1 MNIIEIL
8 VPLFIFIIGY
18 PIISEIIRMSKLPRL
33 IESFRMNDKMKNKL
47 NKKIKKEIKK
57 KKEKEMKKKQ
67 EPMTSSDKELIEDTT
82 KSKLVSEENTEN
94 IKELESAMNTFGQ
107 KNEARFAALES
118 VVGSNTEDKKNIE
131 RVNNDLDK
139 IKKGMKKSTNNI
151 ISLETEL
158 SGKPTTGYV
167 NSRVG
172 GIEDKMKELEMDYR
186 KLRTEFKSFSS

>member
-33 IESFRMNDKMKNKL
+33 IESFRMNDKMKNKV
-47 NKKIKKEIKK
+47 NKKIKKAIKK

-82 KSKLVSEENTEN
+82 KSKLLSEENSEN

>member
-18 PIISEIIRMSKLPRL
+18 PIISEVIRMSRLPRL
-33 IESFRMNDKMKNKL
+33 IESFRMNKNMTKKIE
-47 NKKIKKEIKK
+47 KKIKKIK
-57 KKEKEMKKKQ
+57 KKEKNQKKQKKQ
-67 EPMTSSDKELIEDTT
+67 EPMTSSNKELIEDTT
-82 KSKLVSEENTEN
+82 KSKLLSEENSEN

-118 VVGSNTEDKKNIE
+118 VVGSNNEDKTNIE
-131 RVNNDLDK
+131 SVNNDLDK
-139 IKKGMKKSTNNI
+139 IKKGMKESKNNI
-151 ISLETEL
+151 ISIETEL

-172 GIEDKMKELEMDYR
+172 GIEDKMKELEMNYR
-186 KLRTEFKSFSS
+186 KLRTEFQSFSS

>member
-1 MNIIEIL
+1 
-8 VPLFIFIIGY
+8 
-18 PIISEIIRMSKLPRL
+18 
-33 IESFRMNDKMKNKL
+33 MNDKIKNKL
-47 NKKIKKEIKK
+47 NKKIKKAIKK